1 VRPIV
6 DQSIIWR
13 ANVPRLA
20 IGANRGFV
28 FDHDFAHGRVWL
40 HARFPCQIKIFACN
54 KTCSLIVFLAMTVPF
69 TDHTPVSMFF
79 IAAFTSG
86 SRFSW
91 PDPGGLFCGFPK
103 TPGGFAKRESAA
115 IAQIELVLRG
125 MIFFIFPFL
134 IRSAAEAWI
143 ALAWNDLFLRR
154 NFLLRRGLLIRRRK
168 K

>member
-1 VRPIV
+1 MGTAKWKSSSDIGRRRDEWPCLG
-6 DQSIIWR
+6 SHP
-13 ANVPRLA
+13 VPSA
-20 IGANRGFV
+20 IR
-28 FDHDFAHGRVWL
+28 
-40 HARFPCQIKIFACN
+40 IFAG
-54 KTCSLIVFLAMTVPF
+54 KKALQLDRFLGHDGAVHRP
-69 TDHTPVSMFF
+69 HTRLHVF

-86 SRFSW
+86 SRFPW
-91 PDPGGLFCGFPK
+91 LDPTGFFCGFPK